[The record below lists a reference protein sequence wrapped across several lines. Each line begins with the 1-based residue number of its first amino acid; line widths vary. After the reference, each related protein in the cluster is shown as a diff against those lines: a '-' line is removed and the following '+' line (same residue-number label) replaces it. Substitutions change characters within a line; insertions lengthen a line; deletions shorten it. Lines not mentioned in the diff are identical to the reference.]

1 MGNSQSTPSDTTKHV
16 FSSDT
21 PINFSPDLISSLE
34 STPET
39 NSSRAR
45 TLDLHIQQRV
55 AEELE
60 RIQKG
65 ESQKLDAARK
75 RIAEEGEKIEFKEEK
90 GKKSEGTGKG
100 ESGGNILDLSNISA
114 KDLLPSS
121 LTGDDSGSE
130 ESQRKSQSSQ
140 KVATEIE
147 KLKSQLSQRKVLKN
161 LPKDVEKAR
170 DDVVSCLRVNDR
182 RPLDCWKE
190 VEVFK
195 RSVKELEDDFVRK
208 LL

>member
-1 MGNSQSTPSDTTKHV
+1 MGNSQSTTEASTRHV
-16 FSSDT
+16 FSAAT

-45 TLDLHIQQRV
+45 TLDLHIQERV

-60 RIQKG
+60 RIQKT
-65 ESQKLDAARK
+65 ENSKLEQVRR
-75 RIAEEGEKIEFKEEK
+75 RIAEEAEKSGSKDKEKNSGEH
-90 GKKSEGTGKG
+90 G
-100 ESGGNILDLSNISA
+100 EGNILSSSRSA

-121 LTGDDSGSE
+121 LTPNSKPSE
-130 ESQRKSQSSQ
+130 EEQRKAASSK
-140 KVATEIE
+140 KVAAEIE
-147 KLKSQLSQRKVLKN
+147 KLKSQLSQRKVLKD

-195 RSVKELEDDFVRK
+195 RAVKALEDEFVRK
-208 LL
+208 VL

>member
-114 KDLLPSS
+114 MDLLPSS

>member
-1 MGNSQSTPSDTTKHV
+1 MGNSQSTSDPSTKHV
-16 FSSDT
+16 FSAAT

-45 TLDLHIQQRV
+45 IIDLHIQQRV

-65 ESQKLDAARK
+65 ENSKFEAVRK
-75 RIAEEGEKIEFKEEK
+75 RIAEEADKDKGGERKK
-90 GKKSEGTGKG
+90 GAG
-100 ESGGNILDLSNISA
+100 EAVGDVSLGGVSA
-114 KDLLPSS
+114 KDLLPDS
-121 LTGDDSGSE
+121 LTKSKKPSE
-130 ESQRKSQSSQ
+130 EEQRKAASSK
-140 KVATEIE
+140 KVAAEIE
-147 KLKSQLSQRKVLKN
+147 KLKSQLSQRKVLKD

-195 RSVKELEDDFVRK
+195 RAVKGLEDEFVRK
-208 LL
+208 VL